1 MATQVSGVSVTELLL
16 LAVVVVVGVASR
28 QLFRRRK
35 LSHRQRVALSC
46 VAVVLMGALCVRPD
60 ESGAAGYCIMGFG
73 AFVLVTSLFFLRR
86 FERETA
92 AKKDVG
98 SG

>member
-1 MATQVSGVSVTELLL
+1 MATQASGVSLTELLL
-16 LAVVVVVGVASR
+16 LAVVVVVGVVAR
-28 QLFRRRK
+28 QLFRRRH
-35 LSHRQRVALSC
+35 LGHRQRVALSC
-46 VAVVLMGALCVRPD
+46 VAVLLMGALCVRPG
-60 ESGAAGYCIMGFG
+60 ESSAAGYCMIGFG
-73 AFVLVTSLFFLRR
+73 TFVLVTSLFFLRR